1 MTGGETVGGAS
12 SEGGA
17 RLQVRAECDGC
28 GEPLAATGRD
38 GELACG
44 SCGRRYPV
52 AAAAAF
58 EECPICGCRRFFR
71 QKAFPRVLGI
81 GLVVVGAILVP
92 FTYGVSLMVLA
103 LVDLLI
109 YRGVP
114 LMAVCYLCRAEFRG
128 LPIPD
133 RILPFRHHMA
143 EGYEKR
149 RTRGTQQPRAE
160 RRARRDGQAPHRER

>member
-1 MTGGETVGGAS
+1 MLEVRAQCDACDAVLARGAEQGVLECPSCRHRYPLGEAA
-12 SEGGA
+12 A
-17 RLQVRAECDGC
+17 RLEQ
-28 GEPLAATGRD
+28 
-38 GELACG
+38 
-44 SCGRRYPV
+44 
-52 AAAAAF
+52 
-58 EECPICGCRRFFR
+58 CPICDCRRFFR
-71 QKAFPRVLGI
+71 QKAFPKVLGI

-128 LPIPD
+128 VPIPD

-143 EGYEKR
+143 EGFEKR
-149 RTRGTQQPRAE
+149 REE
-160 RRARRDGQAPHRER
+160 RRQQR

>member
-1 MTGGETVGGAS
+1 MTAARRSGAGGTGGG
-12 SEGGA
+12 EG

-28 GEPLAATGRD
+28 GAPLAVGGQA

-44 SCGRRYPV
+44 TCRRSYDV
-52 AAAAAF
+52 TAAADF

-92 FTYGVSLMVLA
+92 FTYGISLMVLA

-114 LMAVCYLCRAEFRG
+114 MMAVCYLCRAEFRG
-128 LPIPD
+128 VPVPD

-149 RTRGTQQPRAE
+149 RD
-160 RRARRDGQAPHRER
+160 RRDRRDRQRPRREPQP

>member
-1 MTGGETVGGAS
+1 MTAASGGGAGGP
-12 SEGGA
+12 GGA
-17 RLQVRAECDGC
+17 PGRLRVRAECDGC
-28 GEPLAATGRD
+28 GEPLAAGHA

-44 SCGRRYPV
+44 ACRRSYDV
-52 AAAAAF
+52 TAAADF

-92 FTYGVSLMVLA
+92 FTYGISLMVLA

-109 YRGVP
+109 YRAVP
-114 LMAVCYLCRAEFRG
+114 MMAVCYLCRAEFRG
-128 LPIPD
+128 VPVPN

-149 RTRGTQQPRAE
+149 RD
-160 RRARRDGQAPHRER
+160 RRDRQRPHREPQP

>member
-1 MTGGETVGGAS
+1 MVTARSGGAGTGAAETGGS
-12 SEGGA
+12 
-17 RLQVRAECDGC
+17 RLRVRAECDGC
-28 GEPLAATGRD
+28 GEPLAATAGA
-38 GELACG
+38 GELACNA
-44 SCGRRYPV
+44 CRRSYDLS
-52 AAAAAF
+52 AAVDF
-58 EECPICGCRRFFR
+58 EQCPICGCRRFFR

-114 LMAVCYLCRAEFRG
+114 MMAVCYLCRAEFRG
-128 LPIPD
+128 VPVPD

-149 RTRGTQQPRAE
+149 RE
-160 RRARRDGQAPHRER
+160 RRDRQRPHREAQS

>member
-1 MTGGETVGGAS
+1 MTAAP
-12 SEGGA
+12 EGTG
-17 RLQVRAECDGC
+17 RLRVRAECDGC
-28 GEPLAATGRD
+28 GEPLAAAGHG

-44 SCGRRYPV
+44 TCRRSYDV
-52 AAAAAF
+52 TAAAGF

-81 GLVVVGAILVP
+81 GLVVAGAILVP
-92 FTYGVSLMVLA
+92 FTYGISLMVLA

-114 LMAVCYLCRAEFRG
+114 MMAVCYLCRAEFRG
-128 LPIPD
+128 VPVPD

-149 RTRGTQQPRAE
+149 RDRRNRQLPR
-160 RRARRDGQAPHRER
+160 REPRP

>member
-1 MTGGETVGGAS
+1 MLFRST
-12 SEGGA
+12 
-17 RLQVRAECDGC
+17 
-28 GEPLAATGRD
+28 AA
-38 GELACG
+38 
-44 SCGRRYPV
+44 V
-52 AAAAAF
+52 QF

-81 GLVVVGAILVP
+81 GLVVIGALLVP

-109 YRGVP
+109 YRAVP

-128 LPIPD
+128 VPIPD

-143 EGYEKR
+143 EGYER
-149 RTRGTQQPRAE
+149 RRNQRQREQFRRQP
-160 RRARRDGQAPHRER
+160 QP

>member
-1 MTGGETVGGAS
+1 MP
-12 SEGGA
+12 
-17 RLQVRAECDGC
+17 RVRAECDAC
-28 GEPLAATGRD
+28 GAPLTAAGHG
-38 GELACG
+38 GELVCGAC
-44 SCGRRYPV
+44 RRHYDV
-52 AAAAAF
+52 TAAADF

-81 GLVVVGAILVP
+81 GLVVAGAILVP

-109 YRGVP
+109 YRAVP
-114 LMAVCYLCRAEFRG
+114 MMAVCYLCRAEFRG
-128 LPIPD
+128 VPVPD

-149 RTRGTQQPRAE
+149 RD
-160 RRARRDGQAPHRER
+160 RRDRQRPHREPRP

>member
-1 MTGGETVGGAS
+1 VTARTGGAAGTGAAETGSG
-12 SEGGA
+12 
-17 RLQVRAECDGC
+17 RLRVRAECDGC
-28 GEPLAATGRD
+28 GEPLAAAAHA
-38 GELACG
+38 GELSCAACG
-44 SCGRRYPV
+44 RSYDLSG
-52 AAAAAF
+52 AAEF
-58 EECPICGCRRFFR
+58 EQCPICDCRRFFR

-81 GLVVVGAILVP
+81 GLVVVGAALVP

-114 LMAVCYLCRAEFRG
+114 MMAVCYLCRAEFRG
-128 LPIPD
+128 VPVPD

-149 RTRGTQQPRAE
+149 RE
-160 RRARRDGQAPHRER
+160 RRDRQRPQREGQP

>member
-1 MTGGETVGGAS
+1 MTAAPDGGTGGTSGTSGA
-12 SEGGA
+12 GA

-28 GEPLAATGRD
+28 GEPLAAGGHA

-44 SCGRRYPV
+44 TCRRSYDV
-52 AAAAAF
+52 TAAADF

-81 GLVVVGAILVP
+81 GLVVAGAILVP
-92 FTYGVSLMVLA
+92 FTYGISLMVLA

-114 LMAVCYLCRAEFRG
+114 MMAVCYLCRAEFRG
-128 LPIPD
+128 VPVPD

-149 RTRGTQQPRAE
+149 RDRRIRQRAGRQP
-160 RRARRDGQAPHRER
+160 G

>member
-1 MTGGETVGGAS
+1 MAMRDGAAA
-12 SEGGA
+12 GA
-17 RLQVRAECDGC
+17 GAGSRLRVRAECDGC
-28 GEPLAATGRD
+28 GAPLFAAGN
-38 GELACG
+38 GELACDT
-44 SCGRRYPV
+44 CRRRYAV
-52 AAAAAF
+52 AAAADF

-81 GLVVVGAILVP
+81 GLVVAGAILVP
-92 FTYGVSLMVLA
+92 FTYGISLMVLA

-128 LPIPD
+128 VPVPA
-133 RILPFRHHMA
+133 RMLPFRHHMA

-149 RTRGTQQPRAE
+149 RDRRTRQRPR
-160 RRARRDGQAPHRER
+160 REPS

>member
-1 MTGGETVGGAS
+1 MTGRAGAGGGGA
-12 SEGGA
+12 
-17 RLQVRAECDGC
+17 LLDVRAACDGC
-28 GEPLAATGRD
+28 GEPLTDTETA

-44 SCGRRYPV
+44 NCRRRYAV
-52 AAAAAF
+52 AGAADF

-81 GLVVVGAILVP
+81 GLVVVGALLVP

-109 YRGVP
+109 YRAVP

-128 LPIPD
+128 VPIPD

-149 RTRGTQQPRAE
+149 RDRRREGRSRREPQP
-160 RRARRDGQAPHRER
+160 

>member
-1 MTGGETVGGAS
+1 MAGQAGPGAGS
-12 SEGGA
+12 GT
-17 RLQVRAECDGC
+17 RLAVRAECYGC
-28 GEPLAATGRD
+28 GEPLTAAATAA
-38 GELACG
+38 ELACG
-44 SCGRRYPV
+44 NCRRRYPV
-52 AAAAAF
+52 AAAVQF

-81 GLVVVGAILVP
+81 GLVVIGALLVP

-109 YRGVP
+109 YRAVP

-128 LPIPD
+128 VPIPD

-143 EGYEKR
+143 EGYER
-149 RTRGTQQPRAE
+149 RRNQRQQAQF
-160 RRARRDGQAPHRER
+160 RRESQP

>member
-1 MTGGETVGGAS
+1 MARDGDTAGPAGGP
-12 SEGGA
+12 

-28 GEPLAATGRD
+28 GEPLAATGGAD
-38 GELACG
+38 EVACG
-44 SCGRRYPV
+44 SCRRRYDV
-52 AAAAAF
+52 AGATAF

-81 GLVVVGAILVP
+81 GLVVAGAVLVP

-114 LMAVCYLCRAEFRG
+114 MMAVCYLCRAEFRG
-128 LPIPD
+128 VPVPD

-149 RTRGTQQPRAE
+149 RDRRHRQRAPRE
-160 RRARRDGQAPHRER
+160 P

>member
-1 MTGGETVGGAS
+1 MKAMRGRGRGGAG
-12 SEGGA
+12 GGA
-17 RLQVRAECDGC
+17 RLEVRAECDGC
-28 GEPLAATGRD
+28 GEPLTAGVRD

-52 AAAAAF
+52 AGAEAF
-58 EECPICGCRRFFR
+58 EECPVCGCRRFFR

-81 GLVVVGAILVP
+81 GLVVVGAVLVP

-114 LMAVCYLCRAEFRG
+114 QMAVCYLCRAEFRG
-128 LPIPD
+128 VPVPA

-149 RTRGTQQPRAE
+149 RE
-160 RRARRDGQAPHRER
+160 RRDRQRPRREPQP

>member
-1 MTGGETVGGAS
+1 MLE
-12 SEGGA
+12 
-17 RLQVRAECDGC
+17 VRAQCDACDAVLARGAEQGVLEC
-28 GEPLAATGRD
+28 P
-38 GELACG
+38 
-44 SCGRRYPV
+44 SCRRRYPLG
-52 AAAAAF
+52 AAAARL
-58 EECPICGCRRFFR
+58 EQCPICDCRRFFR
-71 QKAFPRVLGI
+71 QKAFPKVLGI

-128 LPIPD
+128 VPIPD

-143 EGYEKR
+143 EGFEKR
-149 RTRGTQQPRAE
+149 REE
-160 RRARRDGQAPHRER
+160 RRQQR

>member
-1 MTGGETVGGAS
+1 MTARRSGGQAATDGGA
-12 SEGGA
+12 GL
-17 RLQVRAECDGC
+17 RVRAECDGC
-28 GEPLAATGRD
+28 GTPLAATGHAA
-38 GELACG
+38 ELACG
-44 SCGRRYPV
+44 TCGRRYDV
-52 AAAAAF
+52 AAAAF

-81 GLVVVGAILVP
+81 GLVVVGAVLVP
-92 FTYGVSLMVLA
+92 FTYGISLMVLA

-114 LMAVCYLCRAEFRG
+114 MMAVCYLCRAEFRG
-128 LPIPD
+128 VPVPA

-149 RTRGTQQPRAE
+149 RE
-160 RRARRDGQAPHRER
+160 RRDRQRPNRESQP

>member
-1 MTGGETVGGAS
+1 MRGGGVAGTDGGA
-12 SEGGA
+12 GL
-17 RLQVRAECDGC
+17 RVRAECDGC
-28 GEPLAATGRD
+28 GAPLAATGRAA
-38 GELACG
+38 ELVCGACE
-44 SCGRRYPV
+44 RRYDM
-52 AAAAAF
+52 ASAAAF

-128 LPIPD
+128 VPVPA

-149 RTRGTQQPRAE
+149 RD
-160 RRARRDGQAPHRER
+160 RRDRQRRDRGSQP

>member
-1 MTGGETVGGAS
+1 MTGHAGRAAGS
-12 SEGGA
+12 A
-17 RLQVRAECDGC
+17 RLEVRAECDGC
-28 GEPLAATGRD
+28 GAPLTATGTAA
-38 GELACG
+38 ELACG
-44 SCGRRYPV
+44 NCRRRYAV
-52 AAAAAF
+52 AGAADL

-81 GLVVVGAILVP
+81 GLVVVGALLVP

-109 YRGVP
+109 YRAVP
-114 LMAVCYLCRAEFRG
+114 LMAVCYLCRAEIRG
-128 LPIPD
+128 VPIPD

-149 RTRGTQQPRAE
+149 RI
-160 RRARRDGQAPHRER
+160 RRQEGRSRREPQS

>member
-1 MTGGETVGGAS
+1 MTPPRGAGPGGPGAPSGAGG
-12 SEGGA
+12 

-28 GEPLAATGRD
+28 GEPLAAGGQA

-44 SCGRRYPV
+44 TCRRSYDV
-52 AAAAAF
+52 TAAADF
-58 EECPICGCRRFFR
+58 EKCPICGCRRFFR

-92 FTYGVSLMVLA
+92 FTYGISLMVLA

-114 LMAVCYLCRAEFRG
+114 MMAVCYLCRAEFRG
-128 LPIPD
+128 VPVPD

-149 RTRGTQQPRAE
+149 RDRRNRQRPRREPQP
-160 RRARRDGQAPHRER
+160 